1 MRLPFNASVVNVA
14 ASSSV
19 VGERVPC
26 HPAVQLTDAQS
37 GKIHFS
43 PACFG
48 FTRHNTAA
56 GQWPRPSAPSRTRG
70 RRCITRTGYS
80 AQNTRRGGECAAFWR
95 AGDGAKRA
103 YSTLQAAEQSWQ
115 MNFFPGGNPQSQSRC
130 TIRRRQPLSSGPVT
144 GCGTR
149 HAHEFLLIP
158 NRRIGGRA
166 VATHVLLLET
176 GQRVGRRQ
184 GQATPTRPTGGTSLF
199 ICIIY
204 HRTRYSLPGRS
215 VIHNHSLVIPTNL
228 LYRSCS

>member
-14 ASSSV
+14 ASGSV

-80 AQNTRRGGECAAFWR
+80 AQNTRIGGECAAFWR

-115 MNFFPGGNPQSQSRC
+115 MNFFPWRQSAVAVALWH
-130 TIRRRQPLSSGPVT
+130 TPTTTATLSNGPVT

-166 VATHVLLLET
+166 VAGLRTCRSSRRGSEWAA
-176 GQRVGRRQ
+176 GKGRR
-184 GQATPTRPTGGTSLF
+184 R
-199 ICIIY
+199 
-204 HRTRYSLPGRS
+204 
-215 VIHNHSLVIPTNL
+215 
-228 LYRSCS
+228 